1 MHDRDIAA
9 ELALELLS
17 GLRATH
23 IGRYDAHFFG
33 IDALVLEIVHEN
45 RHGGHMVHRNV
56 EETLDCVLMQIDGDD
71 VIGAGNGDEVSNELC
86 RDGLA
91 RSGLALLAGVA
102 VMRDDGG
109 NGAGACTLGRINH
122 DEHFHERIVD
132 VLAGDRLNN
141 KDIGAAHRVEVTS
154 VNLAIGKLLEL
165 HVAKRG
171 SQLSCNLI
179 GQTRVYRAREDGH
192 ALCHLGHAR
201 APSQFF
207 DSAPL
212 PQAQCML
219 FLIVPTPSQEENR
232 KHKRFWSDKQEGKRG

>member
-1 MHDRDIAA
+1 MHDRNIAT

-17 GLRATH
+17 GLRATD
-23 IGRYDAHFFG
+23 IGRHDAHFFG
-33 IDALVLEIVHEN
+33 IDTLILEIIHEN
-45 RHGGHMVHRNV
+45 RHSGHMVHRNV
-56 EETLDCVLMQIDGDD
+56 EEALDCILVQVNGNE
-71 VIGAGNGDEVSNELC
+71 VIGTGDGNEVGNELC

-91 RSGLALLAGVA
+91 RGGLALLTGVA
-102 VMRDDGG
+102 VVRDDSR
-109 NGAGACTLGRINH
+109 NGAGACALGRIDH

-171 SQLSCNLI
+171 PQLGCNLI
-179 GQTRVYRAREDGH
+179 GQTRVYRTREDGH

-219 FLIVPTPSQEENR
+219 LLIVPTPSQEENR
-232 KHKRFWSDKQEGKRG
+232 KHKRFWSDKQEEEQG

>member
-1 MHDRDIAA
+1 
-9 ELALELLS
+9 
-17 GLRATH
+17 
-23 IGRYDAHFFG
+23 
-33 IDALVLEIVHEN
+33 
-45 RHGGHMVHRNV
+45 
-56 EETLDCVLMQIDGDD
+56 
-71 VIGAGNGDEVSNELC
+71 
-86 RDGLA
+86 
-91 RSGLALLAGVA
+91 
-102 VMRDDGG
+102 MRDDGG

-179 GQTRVYRAREDGH
+179 GQTRVYRTREDGH

-232 KHKRFWSDKQEGKRG
+232 KHKRFWSDNKKGNRA